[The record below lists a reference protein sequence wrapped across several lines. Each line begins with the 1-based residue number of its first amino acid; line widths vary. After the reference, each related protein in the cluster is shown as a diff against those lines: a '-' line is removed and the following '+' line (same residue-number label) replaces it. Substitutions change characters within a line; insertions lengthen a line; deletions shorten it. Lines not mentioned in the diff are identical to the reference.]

1 MNPELRRNLWLQFSL
16 TRLLLA
22 PVAIGALLTLTWIV
36 SDSSLAAVGEVAR
49 AMYYLLVVL
58 WGTRRAADLVAE
70 EIAGGTWDSQRMSAL
85 GAWQMSWASF
95 SGAPAMSA
103 MRAAS
108 PSSRSS
114 AAIGQPAYRPG
125 KAARPSSCCACCG
138 TGALAQAVAM
148 LVSLALL
155 RRLAIRR
162 RLGVSLSQVAGI
174 LAGLVASGQLDGGV
188 VALFLPDIAW
198 YGRVWDGELFS
209 LATLGVFLAWS
220 VFGIYRL
227 MRVELKFQSGPW
239 AWLAFALFLM
249 AYCDGFLYGSI
260 QLAGGALGA
269 WLILPFLLVSALTY
283 LALFLEPK
291 DVVSYRWLGADLA
304 THAFRHAWVLLPQ
317 WLPVYLLTFVCA
329 VVLCFSPELGSA
341 GLRLLS
347 GPFVSMEA
355 LQHAR
360 GLSLYPLVI
369 VIYLLRDVL
378 VVLFFNFGHGG
389 RRGDATAFIILFLA
403 YFPLTGILV
412 SLEMVSLIPILAP
425 YPLAPPLI
433 NFAAGLVRMRR
444 LAWLV
449 YRRLA
454 LAVAS
459 PLPWLAARSRRP
471 PEIPM
476 ASYDYDLFVIGA
488 GSGGVR
494 AARVSAGYGARVAIA
509 EEYRVGGTCVIRGC
523 VPKKLLVYGAHVRE
537 EIEDAAGYG
546 WTIPEARF
554 DWASLIANKDR
565 EIDRL
570 ESIYRRVLD
579 NAKVTLIEGLAR
591 FADAHTVVIGNK
603 RITADKI
610 LIATGGYPVRLP
622 GFDEQNSISSNE
634 AFYLEK
640 LPERI
645 AIVGGG
651 YIGLEVAASSMA
663 SAAR

>member
-1 MNPELRRNLWLQFSL
+1 VNPELRRNFWLQFSL

-22 PVAIGALLTLTWIV
+22 PIALGALLTLTWIV
-36 SDSSLAAVGEVAR
+36 SDASLAAVAEVAR
-49 AMYYLLVVL
+49 AIYYLLVVL

-70 EIAGGTWDSQRMSAL
+70 EIAGGTWDGQRMSAL
-85 GAWQMSWASF
+85 GAWQMSWGKLLGGTSYVWYAAGLAF
-95 SGAPAMSA
+95 LALVGCYWAAGIPPWQSGQ
-103 MRAAS
+103 
-108 PSSRSS
+108 
-114 AAIGQPAYRPG
+114 AIQLLRLL
-125 KAARPSSCCACCG
+125 G

-188 VALFLPDIAW
+188 VALFLPEIAW

-239 AWLAFALFLM
+239 AWLAFAVFLM

-260 QLAGGALGA
+260 QLAGGDLGA

-291 DVVSYRWLGADLA
+291 DVVRYRWLGADLA
-304 THAFRHAWVLLPQ
+304 AGELRHAWVLLPQ

-329 VVLCFSPELGSA
+329 IVLCLSPDLGSA

-355 LQHAR
+355 LQHAH
-360 GLSLYPLVI
+360 GLFLYPLAI
-369 VIYLLRDVL
+369 SIYLLRDVL
-378 VVLFFNFGHGG
+378 AVLFFNFGHGG

-412 SLEMVSLIPILAP
+412 SLDMVSLIPILAP

-433 NFAAGLVRMRR
+433 NFAAALVECAA

-454 LAVAS
+454 LA
-459 PLPWLAARSRRP
+459 
-471 PEIPM
+471 
-476 ASYDYDLFVIGA
+476 G
-488 GSGGVR
+488 
-494 AARVSAGYGARVAIA
+494 
-509 EEYRVGGTCVIRGC
+509 
-523 VPKKLLVYGAHVRE
+523 
-537 EIEDAAGYG
+537 
-546 WTIPEARF
+546 
-554 DWASLIANKDR
+554 
-565 EIDRL
+565 
-570 ESIYRRVLD
+570 
-579 NAKVTLIEGLAR
+579 R
-591 FADAHTVVIGNK
+591 FAPAL
-603 RITADKI
+603 A
-610 LIATGGYPVRLP
+610 
-622 GFDEQNSISSNE
+622 
-634 AFYLEK
+634 
-640 LPERI
+640 
-645 AIVGGG
+645 
-651 YIGLEVAASSMA
+651 
-663 SAAR
+663 